1 MDSSNINIQTEIS
14 LIRNQSHQDSEMIN
28 NIKKNPS
35 SKAQLKKVASEFE
48 AIFITKMIETMDKT
62 VDKEN
67 GIFGKEGHFLKNFK
81 SFMYNE
87 MGRQMAK
94 NPNSSFG
101 FAKQIYDQMEKFVPD
116 NNNIDS
122 YSSIKSSQESSQESS
137 EHSSSSLSS
146 FSLNKN
152 FIDTYKKNNYNKEAE
167 NNNNNFLGVI
177 KGVNIRG

>member
-122 YSSIKSSQESSQESS
+122 YSSIKSSQESS
-137 EHSSSSLSS
+137 EHSSSLSS

-152 FIDTYKKNNYNKEAE
+152 FIDTYKKNNYTKEAE
-167 NNNNNFLGVI
+167 NNNNNNFLGVI

>member
-14 LIRNQSHQDSEMIN
+14 LIRNQSHQDTEMIN

-116 NNNIDS
+116 NNYVNSDDS
-122 YSSIKSSQESSQESS
+122 IMSSQNSS
-137 EHSSSSLSS
+137 EHSSSS

-152 FIDTYKKNNYNKEAE
+152 FIDTYKKNNYNKEA
-167 NNNNNFLGVI
+167 NNNNFLGVI

>member
-14 LIRNQSHQDSEMIN
+14 LIRNQSHQDTEMIN

-48 AIFITKMIETMDKT
+48 AIFITKMIETMDNT

-116 NNNIDS
+116 NNYVNSDDS
-122 YSSIKSSQESSQESS
+122 IMSSQNSS
-137 EHSSSSLSS
+137 EHSSSS

-152 FIDTYKKNNYNKEAE
+152 FIDTYKKNNYNKEA
-167 NNNNNFLGVI
+167 NNNNFLGVI

>member
-101 FAKQIYDQMEKFVPD
+101 FAKQIYNQMEKFVPD
-116 NNNIDS
+116 NNNIGS
-122 YSSIKSSQESSQESS
+122 YNSIQPSQDPS
-137 EHSSSSLSS
+137 EHSSSLSS

-152 FIDTYKKNNYNKEAE
+152 FIDTYKKNNYNKEIE

>member
-67 GIFGKEGHFLKNFK
+67 GIFCKEGHFLKNFK

-94 NPNSSFG
+94 NPSSSFG

-122 YSSIKSSQESSQESS
+122 YSSIKSSQESS
-137 EHSSSSLSS
+137 EHSSSLSS

-167 NNNNNFLGVI
+167 NNNNNNFLGVI